1 MATNIRTAYATYKV
15 SAGGNMNFV
24 DLQKGT
30 SIIDTRI
37 RGFGYSGSTSATIIR
52 LADASGTVLEQPIPV
67 AGNTDTIYFDPI
79 GIRVKGKVSMTMVSV
94 TAGVEAIVSTSDP
107 DSRTYIY
114 YG

>member
-15 SAGGNMNFV
+15 SAGGGMNMV

-37 RGFGYSGSTSATIIR
+37 RGFGYSGSTAATIIR
-52 LADASGTVLEQPIPV
+52 LADASGTVLEQPIPA
-67 AGNTDTIYFDPI
+67 AGNTDTIYL
-79 GIRVKGKVSMTMVSV
+79 
-94 TAGVEAIVSTSDP
+94 AGGAEAIVSTSDP
-107 DSRTYIY
+107 ESRTYIY

>member
-15 SAGGNMNFV
+15 SAGGGMNMV

-37 RGFGYSGSTSATIIR
+37 RGFGYSGSTAATIIR
-52 LADASGTVLEQPIPV
+52 LADASGTVLEQPIPA